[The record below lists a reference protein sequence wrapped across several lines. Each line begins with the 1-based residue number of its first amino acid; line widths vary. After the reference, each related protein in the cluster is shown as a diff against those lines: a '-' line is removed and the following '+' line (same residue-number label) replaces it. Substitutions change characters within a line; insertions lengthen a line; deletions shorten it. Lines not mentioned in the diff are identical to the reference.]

1 MKPKTIASLILS
13 CAGVGQA
20 AWAQVAPPPLTGLP
34 GTPGPH
40 IAQIEAMPKN
50 SWLRLDGPA
59 ADPAYGRCTGR
70 SWGARA
76 AYSPALRAAFYY
88 GEAMH
93 GWWNDVTRRYYDTLW
108 AYDIMGN
115 RWICLYPGANV
126 DTLTLTLDGNGFE
139 VDASGQPIPV
149 AQNVHGYE
157 MLAFDTDRRKFCWM
171 SCPGG
176 YDTVLDPRRN
186 LWGTGHGYRP
196 SNCSPWMY
204 DVASGKFQLQKTAP
218 GAPGGG
224 FGDTLVYIP
233 SLKKFWFKKG
243 GQPDPD
249 AWFYDPAANTWTGIT
264 APGPKPPFGID
275 STCCLDT
282 KRNRIYIGGGSYP
295 VASGSNAFW
304 IFDLNTN
311 TWIDPQPSGSPGNS
325 YATAYAFMNYDSVD
339 DVVILVKHTAKELH
353 IYDPKTNSWS
363 QPSGAVPGISNVNA
377 FYDPGLNVVFAHN
390 AGDNREG
397 EMWVYR
403 YGDVPPAGPAPT
415 PTPAPPPPTT
425 PPSSATPAGSRS
437 PDPSHAW
444 GDCGA
449 LGIEA
454 ALLVGLL
461 TLIRRR

>member
-1 MKPKTIASLILS
+1 MERVAWTGILFLA
-13 CAGVGQA
+13 CAVVGQPASTPA
-20 AWAQVAPPPLTGLP
+20 AGPPLDGLP

-50 SWLRLDGPA
+50 SWLKLNLPA

-76 AYSPALRAAFYY
+76 AYSPALRAGFYY

-93 GWWNDVTRRYYDTLW
+93 GWWDSTTRRYYDTLW
-108 AYDIMGN
+108 SYDIMGN

-126 DTLTLTLDGNGFE
+126 DTLTLKLDGNGFE

-157 MLAFDTDRRKFCWM
+157 LLSFDTDRQKFCWM

-196 SNCSPWMY
+196 ADCSPWMY
-204 DVASGKFQLQKTAP
+204 DVASGKFQLEKTA
-218 GAPGGG
+218 AGGPAG
-224 FGDTLVYIP
+224 GYGDSFVYVP

-249 AWFYDPAANTWTGIT
+249 AWFYDPAANTWTPLQAT
-264 APGPKPPFGID
+264 GPKPPFGID

-295 VASGSNAFW
+295 VAGGPNALW
-304 IFDLNTN
+304 IYDLNTN
-311 TWIDPQPSGSPGNS
+311 AWIDPQPSGSPGNG

-339 DVVILVKHTAKELH
+339 DVVILVKHSTEPKGVH
-353 IYDPKTNSWS
+353 IYDPKTNAWTRAGD
-363 QPSGAVPGISNVNA
+363 QPGLVSVNA

-403 YGDVPPAGPAPT
+403 YGPMPAAGPAPGPT
-415 PTPAPPPPTT
+415 PTP
-425 PPSSATPAGSRS
+425 PSGGGRGGSSDNART
-437 PDPSHAW
+437 
-444 GDCGA
+444 CGA
-449 LGIEA
+449 LGCG
-454 ALLVGLL
+454 ALGLDALILVGLL
-461 TLIRRR
+461 AALRRR